1 MENAHDHLDTA
12 FSIFCVSFLFPK
24 LGVCFVFFRVCMDD
38 LVKTLQSVAGMH
50 LSGRRTLNKSLWAAQ
65 TLKPMAGMHLSF
77 GIVLG
82 SFSENVMQVQKFS
95 ASEQK
100 MRNA

>member
-38 LVKTLQSVAGMH
+38 LVKTL
-50 LSGRRTLNKSLWAAQ
+50 KS
-65 TLKPMAGMHLSF
+65 MAGMHLSF

-100 MRNA
+100 MRSA